1 MDNLVFQPCPEAF
14 IVEEKRRNIMN
25 QEGTRNIT
33 MKKSYLIVL
42 LGILLVPLSSAEEGT
57 TGKNVSGV
65 RGKSTELAGKVEK
78 SNKSGEQ
85 LKGESKIPDDISSEK
100 GSPFSFEELRN
111 AERVFVPP
119 LQYLKAG
126 DDVTLAYRAY
136 IPSEISAVL
145 IFYHGAGAHSGLTY
159 PYIGDGLNKHFNI
172 AVYTPDMRGHGFS
185 DGERGDAPSSEQVL
199 DDISTFI
206 RFVRAKHPG
215 KALFLGGHSAGCG
228 LVLNYSDIKNPEK
241 VAGYVFLSPYLGFR
255 SKTDRENNPHPFATA
270 KEELFVKHAMHG
282 TEGHSKA
289 VFYHYPEEVL
299 EANPEMVTAI
309 TVNLSNAVTP
319 SSPWLQLMN
328 LNAPLAM
335 WIGEN
340 DEAFDPDKVV
350 SFIKSG
356 KPDSELTILEDE
368 SHLSIMLNA
377 ARYIGPW
384 IQSII
389 EKGNQ

>member
-1 MDNLVFQPCPEAF
+1 
-14 IVEEKRRNIMN
+14 
-25 QEGTRNIT
+25 

-42 LGILLVPLSSAEEGT
+42 LGILLVPLSSAEERT

-78 SNKSGEQ
+78 SNKSAEQ
-85 LKGESKIPDDISSEK
+85 LKGERKIPEDISPAA

-368 SHLSIMLNA
+368 SHLSIILNA

-384 IQSII
+384 IQSITKKVI
-389 EKGNQ
+389 SDR